1 MKIYSIDLFCCL
13 AVPRRRSSL
22 RGERSQLRR
31 PDVGDESWDEADG
44 ADGVTGAPAPV
55 LPIQ

>member
-1 MKIYSIDLFCCL
+1 MQSE
-13 AVPRRRSSL
+13 RRKKSA
-22 RGERSQLRR
+22 LRR